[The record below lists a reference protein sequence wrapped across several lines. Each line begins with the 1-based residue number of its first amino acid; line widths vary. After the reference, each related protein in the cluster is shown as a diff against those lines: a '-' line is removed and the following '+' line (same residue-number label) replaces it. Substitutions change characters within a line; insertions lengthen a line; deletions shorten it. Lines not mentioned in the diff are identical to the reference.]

1 MASIYG
7 ILDKYKFLKI
17 LVEEGTDPSE
27 LEDVLK
33 NIDGEASEKM
43 LQYAFIVKN
52 AESDVNGIKAEIK
65 RLKEREKAMTNNI
78 NRMKAAMEMLLREIK
93 GQRLKTSHFTFSFRK
108 STAVQIEDESLIP
121 LDFIKTETKI
131 SKTDLSKALKNGE
144 KIPGAS
150 LVENQS
156 LSIR

>member
-7 ILDKYKFLKI
+7 ILDKYKFLKL

-27 LEDVLK
+27 LEDALK

-78 NRMKAAMEMLLREIK
+78 NRMKEAMEMLIREVK
-93 GQRLKTSHFTFSFRK
+93 GQRLTTSHFTFSFRK
-108 STAVQIEDESLIP
+108 STAVQIDDISLIP
-121 LDFIKTETKI
+121 MDYIKTET
-131 SKTDLSKALKNGE
+131 SVMKTDIKKALENGE
-144 KIPGAS
+144 QVAGAS